1 MSICVSSLP
10 QAASNERLTN
20 FPSRSTLYTGSS
32 RSVTAAPT
40 TRGEY
45 MNAKIAATAS
55 TSAVPEAN
63 LLCRERKPP
72 ILPAIINL
80 SPLADIL

>member
-10 QAASNERLTN
+10 QAASNEGLRT
-20 FPSRSTLYTGSS
+20 FRP
-32 RSVTAAPT
+32 APHCIRALPFRDPPRRR
-40 TRGEY
+40 RGEY

-72 ILPAIINL
+72 ILP
-80 SPLADIL
+80 S